1 MLKVNEITTEY
12 SGMKA
17 LEMVSINIEEREF
30 VSIIGSN
37 GAGKTTL
44 LKTISGTVKCSSGKI
59 IFQDK
64 DITRMAAHKRTGL
77 GIIHIPEGRRIFPS
91 LTVLENLTLGAY
103 RQEARAS
110 LNKNLER
117 VLKFFPIL
125 AERRNQLGGSLSGG
139 EQQMLAIGRGL
150 MSMPQLLML
159 DEPSLGLSPRLTEF
173 IFDTIKEMRENLEV
187 SILLVEQRA
196 MEALELCDR
205 GYVLETGRITLSS
218 DRTNLIGNP
227 LVQRAYLGT
236 TK

>member
-1 MLKVNEITTEY
+1 MLKVNEITAEY

-17 LEMVSINIEEREF
+17 LERVSIALDDGEF

-37 GAGKTTL
+37 GAGKSTL
-44 LKTISGTVKCSSGKI
+44 LKAISGTVRCSSGEI
-59 IFQDK
+59 IFGEMN
-64 DITRMAAHKRTGL
+64 ITRMAAHKRTGL

-91 LTVLENLTLGAY
+91 LSVMENLTLGAY
-103 RQEARAS
+103 RHEARDS
-110 LNKNLER
+110 LNRNLER

-125 AERRNQLGGSLSGG
+125 EGRRNQLGGSLSGG

-150 MSMPQLLML
+150 MAMPQILML
-159 DEPSLGLSPRLTEF
+159 DEPSLGLSPRLADF
-173 IFDTIKEMRENLEV
+173 IFDAIRDMREKLKF

-205 GYVLETGRITLSS
+205 GYILETGRISLSS
-218 DRTNLIGNP
+218 DRENLIGNP

-236 TK
+236 K